1 MPRPSLQAMKAS
13 GVRVWKP
20 GYVHLVHSATNV
32 LYLYPL
38 KLLGERFCVLV
49 TFDEQV
55 SFLAGVGLLLEYFTP
70 QDAN

>member
-1 MPRPSLQAMKAS
+1 MPRPSLQAMKALS
-13 GVRVWKP
+13 VRVWKP
-20 GYVHLVHSATNV
+20 GYVHLVHSTTYV

-55 SFLAGVGLLLEYFTP
+55 LFLAGVDLLLEYFTP
-70 QDAN
+70 QDVN